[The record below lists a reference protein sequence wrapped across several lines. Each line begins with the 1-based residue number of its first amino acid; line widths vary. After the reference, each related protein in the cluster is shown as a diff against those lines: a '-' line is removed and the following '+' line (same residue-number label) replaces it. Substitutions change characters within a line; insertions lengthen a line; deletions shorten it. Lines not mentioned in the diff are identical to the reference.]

1 MTSDRYAYL
10 PSVGVLLIVAWLIAK
25 LAERFPG
32 IVASSAIA
40 VVLVLAVLS
49 YKQSLVWKDTF
60 ILFTHVSEVQPRAYV
75 AWSNI
80 GTEEV
85 RRGRPNEGLRAYTK
99 ALQIRDDA
107 TTWYNV
113 GQILRAQ
120 GKREMA
126 MEAYERA
133 VASSPLE
140 EDAKKALEEL
150 RMEN

>member
-1 MTSDRYAYL
+1 L
-10 PSVGVLLIVAWLIAK
+10 
-25 LAERFPG
+25 
-32 IVASSAIA
+32 
-40 VVLVLAVLS
+40 
-49 YKQSLVWKDTF
+49 
-60 ILFTHVSEVQPRAYV
+60 
-75 AWSNI
+75 
-80 GTEEV
+80 
-85 RRGRPNEGLRAYTK
+85 NEGLRAYAK

-140 EDAKKALEEL
+140 VDAKRALEEL
-150 RMEN
+150 RGKN